1 MLAAKCVETFL
12 LIHFSILINFGH
24 KTSLDRKVVF
34 MSTIA
39 PNQEAVANA
48 IVAELVAGLD
58 ITEEDFG
65 FNHPG
70 QTNFCFMLCVAIMKM
85 HRLVHVYLH

>member
-1 MLAAKCVETFL
+1 
-12 LIHFSILINFGH
+12 
-24 KTSLDRKVVF
+24 

-70 QTNFCFMLCVAIMKM
+70 KTNFCIMFGVAIMKL
-85 HRLVHVYLH
+85 HKLVHVYLHLFVFTMHTYAHLFV